1 MAGKSTILRS
11 VCAVALL
18 SACGL
23 YAPVQSA
30 VVPYTDAF
38 MLRNFSADSP
48 LEGKSSFAVEMV
60 EMRWGA
66 CFTASLIS
74 RHHDDLDLCHL
85 VARPECLSV
94 RVSVPLVVCL
104 IVVLSVCQSVIQSVS
119 LSSLH
124 DQVKRSTGCI
134 EHCQWRSA
142 TSQLWFQARC

>member
-11 VCAVALL
+11 ICAVALL

-60 EMRWGA
+60 EMRYAALPFLPLPCSPALDSEICLACVGA
-66 CFTASLIS
+66 VN
-74 RHHDDLDLCHL
+74 D
-85 VARPECLSV
+85 
-94 RVSVPLVVCL
+94 VCL
-104 IVVLSVCQSVIQSVS
+104 QVC
-119 LSSLH
+119 
-124 DQVKRSTGCI
+124 DG
-134 EHCQWRSA
+134 
-142 TSQLWFQARC
+142 

>member
-60 EMRWGA
+60 EMRWGG
-66 CFTASLIS
+66 FLLYLS
-74 RHHDDLDLCHL
+74 HH
-85 VARPECLSV
+85 
-94 RVSVPLVVCL
+94 
-104 IVVLSVCQSVIQSVS
+104 
-119 LSSLH
+119 LSS
-124 DQVKRSTGCI
+124 
-134 EHCQWRSA
+134 
-142 TSQLWFQARC
+142 